1 MKNQKKKIL
10 VVEDDEIIS
19 DNLKNLLELQNYDVK
34 VAENGK
40 EGIDKAYIFKPDLV
54 ICDIMM
60 PDITGFEVIDILSR
74 ENEFKQIPFLF
85 LTALTDTTNYR
96 KGMNLGADDYIF
108 KPYDTENLLLVV
120 KNRLQKFEFIKS
132 FAVQQNSEKN
142 KYTESEKIII
152 KLGNKSY
159 PLSYNEI
166 IYLMAER
173 QYSNVYTTG
182 KRKFVIKKSLKNWE
196 IVLPTNLFIR
206 IHRSY
211 IININ
216 QISKIEK
223 SNLNQYSVLLN
234 NFNNPIQVSR
244 RFYKNLKK
252 LSLN

>member
-1 MKNQKKKIL
+1 MKSQKKKIL
-10 VVEDDEIIS
+10 VIEDDEIIS
-19 DNLKNLLELQNYDVK
+19 DNLKNLLELQNYEVW

-60 PDITGFEVIDILSR
+60 PDITGFEVIEILSR
-74 ENEFKQIPFLF
+74 ENDLKQLPFLY
-85 LTALTDTTNYR
+85 LTALIDITNFR

-108 KPYDTENLLLVV
+108 KPYDSENLLLVI
-120 KNRLQKFEFIKS
+120 KNRLEKFELIRSIALEQKS
-132 FAVQQNSEKN
+132 NKNYQN
-142 KYTESEKIII
+142 ESEKIII

-159 PLSYNEI
+159 PLNYKEI

-182 KRKFVIKKSLKNWE
+182 QKKFIIKKSLKNWE
-196 IVLPTNLFIR
+196 MILPKSSFIR
-206 IHRSY
+206 IHRSC

-216 QISKIEK
+216 QVNKIEK
-223 SNLNQYSVLLN
+223 NSLNQYSVHLN
-234 NFNNPIQVSR
+234 NSNNAIQVSR

-252 LSLN
+252 LSV

>member
-142 KYTESEKIII
+142 KNTESEKIII

-244 RFYKNLKK
+244 RYYKNLKK